1 MTVLENLLL
10 GAYAPALR
18 PARAETLESVLV
30 MFPALRGRQSQ
41 LAHTLSGGEQQMVAI
56 GRALMSRP
64 RFIMLDE
71 PFLGLSPRLVIQV
84 GETMRR
90 INAAG
95 VTVLFTEQAI
105 QQSLSIA
112 DRGYI
117 LESGR
122 LALTGTSAE
131 LLANGAAAAGVH
143 GTGRRHRDRRRR
155 GQRATR
161 IALRGSPS
169 PHASRQCRGPQ

>member
-1 MTVLENLLL
+1 MTVQEHLDL
-10 GAYAPALR
+10 GAFTPRARAVR
-18 PARAETLESVLV
+18 PASLERVRAL
-30 MFPALRGRQSQ
+30 FPFLHERRRHVVRS
-41 LAHTLSGGEQQMVAI
+41 LSGGQQQMVAI

-71 PFLGLSPRLVIQV
+71 PFLGLSPRLVLQV

-90 INAAG
+90 INAGG

-122 LALTGTSAE
+122 LALSGTSAE
-131 LLANGAAAAGVH
+131 LLANDLLQRVYMGLDGAIAIGDDAAAARRDD
-143 GTGRRHRDRRRR
+143 GTAVEEKEPR
-155 GQRATR
+155 
-161 IALRGSPS
+161 
-169 PHASRQCRGPQ
+169 

>member
-1 MTVLENLLL
+1 M
-10 GAYAPALR
+10 R
-18 PARAETLESVLV
+18 
-30 MFPALRGRQSQ
+30 
-41 LAHTLSGGEQQMVAI
+41 
-56 GRALMSRP
+56 RP

-71 PFLGLSPRLVIQV
+71 PFLGLSPLLVIQV

-95 VTVLFTEQAI
+95 VTVLFPEQAI

-122 LALTGTSAE
+122 LALSGTSAE
-131 LLANGAAAAGVH
+131 LLANDLLQRVYMGLDGATAIDDDADAARGAAGPAV
-143 GTGRRHRDRRRR
+143 
-155 GQRATR
+155 GQT
-161 IALRGSPS
+161 
-169 PHASRQCRGPQ
+169 Q